1 MRSIPHSPSH
11 MKAPPPHRGK
21 GSHFTARERE
31 RAMILS
37 PCVFLQRSFH
47 LRYLSGC
54 INAAQIHTCA
64 NLEYKPGKLFRMRP
78 WWSDGIYFLHHALH
92 MGSFPFRSII

>member
-1 MRSIPHSPSH
+1 

-31 RAMILS
+31 HAVILS
-37 PCVFLQRSFH
+37 PCTFLQDLFI
-47 LRYLSGC
+47 C
-54 INAAQIHTCA
+54 VTNAAPEQLRLHQCGSGA

-78 WWSDGIYFLHHALH
+78 WCSDGIYFLHHALH
-92 MGSFPFRSII
+92 MDSFPFRSMI